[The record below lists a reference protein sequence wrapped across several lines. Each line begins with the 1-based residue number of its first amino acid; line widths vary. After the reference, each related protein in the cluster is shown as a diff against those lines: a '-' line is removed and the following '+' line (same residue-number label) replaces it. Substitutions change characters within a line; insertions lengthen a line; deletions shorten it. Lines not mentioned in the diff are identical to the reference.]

1 MNINKLIRLACVV
14 ACTALSVPASAQ
26 DDYDPSNPPE
36 PNQMYSVTLQDEP
49 VGSGNQEGAKFYKPG
64 ETVKVSTSANNTA
77 NTKYRFLGWTLN
89 GDTVSKSSSYSF
101 TMPDRFITLVAHYED
116 IYQTE
121 DPWEGYDPTNPG
133 EPQFTAPKYRLTLTT
148 NIEGSCSF
156 NIASG
161 DRYPAEQYVS
171 LYPNYNPSGFK
182 FLGWYQGGVLVSNV
196 SKFSYLMP
204 DGDVTLEAKFEEIPF
219 DPESPGEPSSSQ
231 DDVMTETL
239 QMGDVNGDRVVN
251 TTDAVAVINRYLNK
265 EVLNFH
271 EKQADMNRDGIIN
284 TTDAV
289 AIINKYLNKY

>member
-36 PNQMYSVTLQDEP
+36 PNQMYSVTLQADP
-49 VGSGNQEGAKFYKPG
+49 VGSATLQGAKFYKPG
-64 ETVKVSTSANNTA
+64 ETVKVSTSAKNTA
-77 NTKYRFLGWTLN
+77 DTKYRFLGWTLN
-89 GDTVSKSSSYSF
+89 GETVSTSSSYSF
-101 TMPDRFITLVAHYED
+101 IMPDRFITLVAHYED

-171 LYPNYNPSGFK
+171 LYPNYNPSDFK

>member
-26 DDYDPSNPPE
+26 DDYNPSNPPE
-36 PNQMYSVTLQDEP
+36 PNQMYSVTLQADP
-49 VGSGNQEGAKFYKPG
+49 VGSATLQGAKFYKPG
-64 ETVKVSTSANNTA
+64 ETVKVSTSAKNTA
-77 NTKYRFLGWTLN
+77 DTKYRFLGWTLN
-89 GDTVSKSSSYSF
+89 GETVSTSSSYSF
-101 TMPDRFITLVAHYED
+101 IMPDRFITLVAHYED

-161 DRYPAEQYVS
+161 DRYPAEKYVL
-171 LYPNYNPSGFK
+171 LYPNYNSVDYK
-182 FLGWYQGGVLVSNV
+182 FLGWYRDGVQVSEDSRFN
-196 SKFSYLMP
+196 FLIP
-204 DGDVTLEAKFEEIPF
+204 DQDVTLVAMFLELPF
-219 DPESPGEPSSSQ
+219 DPENPGEPSSSQ
-231 DDVMTETL
+231 DDVMNETL
-239 QMGDVNGDRVVN
+239 QMGDANGDGKIN

-265 EVLNFH
+265 EMLNFH
-271 EKQADMNRDGIIN
+271 EKQADMNGDGKIN

-289 AIINKYLNKY
+289 VIINKYLNKY